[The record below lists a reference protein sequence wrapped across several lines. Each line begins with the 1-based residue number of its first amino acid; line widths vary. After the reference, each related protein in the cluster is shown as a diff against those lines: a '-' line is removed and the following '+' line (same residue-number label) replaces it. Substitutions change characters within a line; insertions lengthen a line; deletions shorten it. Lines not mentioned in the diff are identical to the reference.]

1 MKKVIG
7 TNMPLIKTC
16 QLNPGKPI
24 TQQTISKSN
33 TPLPMT
39 CQKESERCDLTFNN
53 LWTKSTASLGPNT

>member
-53 LWTKSTASLGPNT
+53 L